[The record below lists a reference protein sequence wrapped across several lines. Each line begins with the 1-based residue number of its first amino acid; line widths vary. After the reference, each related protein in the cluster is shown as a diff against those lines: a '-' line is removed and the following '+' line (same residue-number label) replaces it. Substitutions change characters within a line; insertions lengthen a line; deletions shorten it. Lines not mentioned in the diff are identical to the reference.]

1 MRTYMFAY
9 LYSVERNK
17 LKTSIMKNLINT
29 IELLEGKRDNG
40 TITMN
45 EDAKLVRL
53 VDLAKG
59 FLN

>member
-1 MRTYMFAY
+1 
-9 LYSVERNK
+9 
-17 LKTSIMKNLINT
+17 MKNLINT